1 MAIHKSNLL
10 FAMDRIDDFG
20 AVHAKEDLENKL
32 DALEIM
38 LESIGLDDSSVPS
51 MINWI
56 QRKHGHGQEGGFI
69 LGVII
74 GIMAH
79 QHMIEK
85 DN

>member
-51 MINWI
+51 MMNWI

-74 GIMAH
+74 GIMAYE
-79 QHMIEK
+79 HMIEQE
-85 DN
+85 N